1 MKNKILSILWI
12 IIAQNSFAQIAIEGP
27 IKDAA
32 ISALG
37 KNTAAENKELEA
49 DKIKIQK
56 ESVWMKYI
64 PRIEGSANYMYFNN
78 KLDVDLPTMT
88 LPLIGTQLF
97 EGTSQFKN
105 RGNILTAGVTAKMVL
120 FSGLQIE
127 YGAKALKKKEEG
139 TRFLANV
146 ENSTVVKDVIQSM
159 DQLILI
165 AEVEQLIADSEKRL
179 HTESV
184 RVEKAILEGLA
195 IPFDRDKI
203 KLASLELEVRKVEL
217 EGKKGLLIH
226 KIQYL
231 TGWDTAQIRQT
242 TYTLSPFHISQDEI
256 SGSRRDE
263 LNALCAYKEAYN
275 YALKKEKSTFLP
287 QIGAFGN
294 IGYNSLF
301 DAQITTPPL
310 PITNQPIDLKLN
322 HASTVPNYMVGVGLK
337 WELFSGMERLHKIK
351 EAKINIKQI
360 DNQIN
365 DVESKLG
372 LLNESNWVNYKIAEQ
387 KISLAEQQQ
396 KVANNNLELAIKQYQ
411 QGLISITQRLEA
423 ENDFYKAS
431 YNKFSSITEERL
443 SVVEILISNG
453 KLMNNIQ

>member
-1 MKNKILSILWI
+1 MKNKIIVICFLFLM
-12 IIAQNSFAQIAIEGP
+12 QNVFAQITIEAP

-37 KNTAAENKELEA
+37 KNTAAENKSLEA
-49 DKIKIQK
+49 DKIKLQQ
-56 ESVWMKYI
+56 ESAWMKYI

-78 KLDVDLPTMT
+78 KLEVDFPTLT

-97 EGTSQFKN
+97 DGTSQFKN
-105 RGNILTAGVTAKMVL
+105 RGNILTAGITAKMIL

-139 TRFLANV
+139 TRYLANV
-146 ENSTVVKDVIQSM
+146 ENNTIVKDVIQSM

-165 AEVEQLIADSEKRL
+165 AEIEELIADSEKRL
-179 HTESV
+179 HAESL
-184 RVEKAILEGLA
+184 RVDKAILEGLA

-217 EGKKGLLIH
+217 VGKKGLLIH

-231 TGWDTAQIRQT
+231 TGLDTAQIRQT
-242 TYTLSPFHISQDEI
+242 VYTLVPFHISQDEI
-256 SGSRRDE
+256 NGSQRDE
-263 LNALCAYKEAYN
+263 LNALYAYKEAYN

-301 DAQITTPPL
+301 DAQITTPAL
-310 PITNQPIDLKLN
+310 PITNQPVDIKLN
-322 HASTVPNYMVGVGLK
+322 SASTVPNYMVGVGLK
-337 WELFSGMERLHKIK
+337 WEIFSGMERFHKIK

-365 DVESKLG
+365 DVESKFG
-372 LLNESNWVNYKIAEQ
+372 LLNESNWVNYQVAEQ
-387 KISLAEQQQ
+387 KINLAEQQQ
-396 KVANNNLELAIKQYQ
+396 KVAANNLELAIKQYQ

-443 SVVEILISNG
+443 SVIEILISNG